1 MQILEKEYQTNSVN
15 KAISAGENC
24 IIALPTGG
32 GKSICIL
39 KLCQA
44 MSDKNIVVSLRNAAL
59 IPQLLNTLTINGLTV
74 SVVKSGYKYIAGGDV
89 TLIMEQSFARRK
101 HLNIKCDVLLRDE
114 YHVGC
119 MGGVYIAMREELS
132 PDTIIG
138 LTATPIDRLGVYID
152 KSMKL
157 IEETTTKDLIE
168 LGELAKPVYKVPSLS
183 QEIDYSTV
191 KMYRGDFSVSGLDC
205 ILLEHC
211 SLVAQQTI
219 DDALS
224 HGRKVMLFAN
234 SIKHVESLS
243 EAFGLLGIEHE
254 IVHSQRAADANDE
267 SIRRYK
273 SNEVRLIINMSMLTI
288 GFDDPTTD
296 CVVLARPT
304 KILRLYLQI
313 IGRCLR
319 ASKGKANALILDLAQ
334 CISSHGFAE
343 DYRDFTRKTAK
354 SAAIMSER
362 LSVTNISQFVDG
374 EFSYSDSIER
384 KVIKKKSPVIRKKI
398 PNPLTASK
406 ELIDKTVS
414 KRAKSLVRLNP
425 RMEKFVSTIELVNIV
440 YDQQDESTKM
450 LDELAMVKIVAL
462 IGFAYSDALVDSCT
476 KLVEKMHAENQSI
489 RGLLPRVSS
498 LITAIAMQ
506 ELMVKD
512 VSTAKA

>member
-1 MQILEKEYQTNSVN
+1 MQILEKDYQVNSVH
-15 KAISAGENC
+15 KAINAGGNS

-44 MSDKNIVVSLRNAAL
+44 LSDKNVVISLRNAAL
-59 IPQLLNTLTINGLTV
+59 IPQLLNTLTVNGLSV
-74 SVVKSGYKYIAGGDV
+74 SVVKSGYKYVAGGDV
-89 TLIMEQSFARRK
+89 TLIMEQSFSRRK
-101 HLNIKCDVLLRDE
+101 YLNIQCDVLLRDE

-119 MGGVYIAMREELS
+119 TGGVYSDMCEELS
-132 PDTIIG
+132 PDLIIG

-152 KSMKL
+152 QSMIL
-157 IEETTTKDLIE
+157 IEETTTKDLIQ

-183 QEIDYSTV
+183 QEIDYSAV
-191 KMYRGDFSVSGLDC
+191 KMYRGDFSVSGLDT

-211 SLVAQQTI
+211 SLVAQQTV

-224 HGRKVMLFAN
+224 KGRKVMLFAN
-234 SIKHVESLS
+234 SINHVESLS
-243 EAFGLLGIEHE
+243 EAFHLLGVKHE
-254 IVHSQRAADANDE
+254 LVHSKRSTDANDE

-273 SNEVRLIINMSMLTI
+273 ENEVKLIINMSMLTI

-319 ASKGKANALILDLAQ
+319 ASKGKTSALILDLAQ
-334 CISSHGFAE
+334 CISTHGFAE

-362 LSVTNISQFVDG
+362 LSVTNIGQFVDG
-374 EFSYSDSIER
+374 EFSYDDSIER
-384 KVIKKKSPVIRKKI
+384 KVVKRKSSNKRLPRRK
-398 PNPLTASK
+398 LVASK
-406 ELIDKTVS
+406 ELVA
-414 KRAKSLVRLNP
+414 RAASNRAASLLRLNP
-425 RMEKFVSTIELVNIV
+425 RMEKLVSTIELVNIV
-440 YDQQDESTKM
+440 YEQQDESSKM
-450 LDELAMVKIVAL
+450 LDELAMAKLVAL

-476 KLVEKMHAENQSI
+476 KLVEDLHAQNKSI
-489 RGLLPRVSS
+489 RGLQLRISN
-498 LITAIAMQ
+498 LITAIAI
-506 ELMVKD
+506 KD
-512 VSTAKA
+512 LAATA

>member
-1 MQILEKEYQTNSVN
+1 MQILEKDYQVNSVT
-15 KAISAGENC
+15 KAINAEGNS

-44 MSDKNIVVSLRNAAL
+44 MSDKKVVVSLRNAAL
-59 IPQLLNTLTINGLTV
+59 IPQLLHTLTINGLTV

-89 TLIMEQSFARRK
+89 TLIMEQSFGRRK
-101 HLNIKCDVLLRDE
+101 HLNIECDVLLRDE

-119 MGGVYIAMREELS
+119 MGGVYIAMREELA
-132 PDTIIG
+132 PDLIIG

-152 KSMKL
+152 KSMAL
-157 IEETTTKDLIE
+157 IEETTTKQLIE

-183 QEIDYSTV
+183 QEIDYSAV
-191 KMYRGDFSVSGLDC
+191 KMYRGDFSTSGLDC

-219 DDALS
+219 NDALS

-234 SIKHVESLS
+234 SIKHVEALS
-243 EAFGLLGIEHE
+243 EAFSLLGVDHE
-254 IVHSQRAADANDE
+254 LVHSKRPTSDNDE
-267 SIRRYK
+267 SISRYK

-319 ASKGKANALILDLAQ
+319 ASKGKKNALILDLAQ
-334 CISSHGFAE
+334 CISTHGFAE

-374 EFSYSDSIER
+374 EFSYCDSIER
-384 KVIKKKSPVIRKKI
+384 KVIKKKPARVRKKLRH
-398 PNPLTASK
+398 NLVASK
-406 ELIDKTVS
+406 ELIDHAAS
-414 KRAKSLVRLNP
+414 KRAKSLERLTP
-425 RMEKFVSTIELVNIV
+425 IMEKLVSTIELVNIV
-440 YDQQDESTKM
+440 YEQQDETNKM
-450 LDELAMVKIVAL
+450 LDEMAMVKIVAL
-462 IGFAYSDALVDSCT
+462 IGFAYSDSLVDSCT
-476 KLVEKMHAENQSI
+476 KLVESLHAQNQSI

-506 ELMVKD
+506 DLA
-512 VSTAKA
+512 S

>member
-1 MQILEKEYQTNSVN
+1 MQILEKDYQVNSVS
-15 KAISAGENC
+15 KAISAGENS

-44 MSDKNIVVSLRNAAL
+44 LSHKKVVVSLRNTAL
-59 IPQLLNTLTINGLTV
+59 IPQLLNTLTSNGLSV

-89 TLIMEQSFARRK
+89 TLIMEQSFVRRK
-101 HLNIKCDVLLRDE
+101 YLNIECDVLLRDE

-119 MGGVYIAMREELS
+119 MGGVYHAMREELS
-132 PDTIIG
+132 PELIIG

-157 IEETTTKDLIE
+157 IEETTTRELIE

-183 QEIDYSTV
+183 QEIDYSAV
-191 KMYRGDFSVSGLDC
+191 KMYRGDFSASGLDC

-234 SIKHVESLS
+234 SIKHVEALS
-243 EAFGLLGIEHE
+243 EAFDLLGVEHE
-254 IVHSQRAADANDE
+254 LVHSQRAGSDNDE

-273 SNEVRLIINMSMLTI
+273 LNEVKLIINMSMLTI

-319 ASKGKANALILDLAQ
+319 ASKGKKDALILDLAQ
-334 CISSHGFAE
+334 CISTHGFAE

-354 SAAIMSER
+354 SAAIMAER
-362 LSVTNISQFVDG
+362 LSVTNIGQFVDG
-374 EFSYSDSIER
+374 EFVYDDSIER
-384 KVIKKKSPVIRKKI
+384 KVIKKKPPRVRK
-398 PNPLTASK
+398 NLRSSLVASK
-406 ELIDKTVS
+406 ELVEKSVS

-425 RMEKFVSTIELVNIV
+425 RMEKLVSTIELVNIV
-440 YDQQDESTKM
+440 YEQQDDSSKM
-450 LDELAMVKIVAL
+450 LDEISMVKIVAL
-462 IGFAYSDALVDSCT
+462 IGFAYSDALVDSCI
-476 KLVEKMHAENQSI
+476 KLVEGLHAQNQSI
-489 RGLLPRVSS
+489 RGLLLRVSN

-506 ELMVKD
+506 DLAVKD
-512 VSTAKA
+512 VTAKT

>member
-1 MQILEKEYQTNSVN
+1 MQIIEKDYQISSVN
-15 KAISAGENC
+15 KAISAGANS

-44 MSDKNIVVSLRNAAL
+44 MSDKKVVISLRNAAL
-59 IPQLLNTLTINGLTV
+59 VPQLLNTLTVNGLSI
-74 SVVKSGYKYIAGGDV
+74 SVVKSGYKYVAGGDV
-89 TLIMEQSFARRK
+89 TLVMEQSFGRRK
-101 HLNIKCDVLLRDE
+101 HLNIQCDVLLRDE

-119 MGGVYIAMREELS
+119 MGGVYIAMCEELS
-132 PDTIIG
+132 PELIIG

-152 KSMKL
+152 KSMQL
-157 IEETTTKDLIE
+157 IEETTTRQLIE

-183 QEIDYSTV
+183 QEIDYSAV

-224 HGRKVMLFAN
+224 QDRKVMLFAN
-234 SIKHVESLS
+234 SIKHVEALS
-243 EAFGLLGIEHE
+243 EAFDLLGVKHE
-254 IVHSQRAADANDE
+254 LVHSKRSVDDNNE

-319 ASKGKANALILDLAQ
+319 ASKGKTTALILDLAQ
-334 CISSHGFAE
+334 CISTHGFAE

-362 LSVTNISQFVDG
+362 LSVTNIGQFVDG
-374 EFSYSDSIER
+374 EFCFDDSIER
-384 KVIKKKSPVIRKKI
+384 KVIKRKSAKRKITRPK
-398 PNPLTASK
+398 LTASK
-406 ELIDKTVS
+406 ELVDKTAS
-414 KRAKSLVRLNP
+414 KRAKSLIRLTP
-425 RMEKFVSTIELVNIV
+425 RMEKLVSTIELVNIV
-440 YDQQDESTKM
+440 YEQQDETSKM
-450 LDELAMVKIVAL
+450 LDEVSMVKIVAL
-462 IGFAYSDALVDSCT
+462 IGFAYSDSLVDSCT
-476 KLVEKMHAENQSI
+476 KLVESLHAQNQSI
-489 RGLLPRVSS
+489 RGLLLRVSN
-498 LITAIAMQ
+498 LITAIAKQ
-506 ELMVKD
+506 DL
-512 VSTAKA
+512 TTKA

>member
-1 MQILEKEYQTNSVN
+1 MQILEKDYQVNSVR
-15 KAISAGENC
+15 KAINAGANS

-44 MSDKNIVVSLRNAAL
+44 MPDKKVVISLRNAAL

-74 SVVKSGYKYIAGGDV
+74 SVVKSGYKYVAGGDV
-89 TLIMEQSFARRK
+89 VLVMEQSFGRRK

-132 PDTIIG
+132 PDLIIG

-152 KSMKL
+152 QSMQL
-157 IEETTTKDLIE
+157 IEETTTKQLIE

-183 QEIDYSTV
+183 QEIDYSAV

-211 SLVAQQTI
+211 SLVAQQTVE
-219 DDALS
+219 DALS

-234 SIKHVESLS
+234 SIKHVEALS
-243 EAFGLLGIEHE
+243 EAFKLLSVPHE
-254 IVHSQRAADANDE
+254 LVHSQRPTSDNDE

-319 ASKGKANALILDLAQ
+319 ASKGKTNALILDLAQ
-334 CISSHGFAE
+334 CISTHGFAE

-374 EFSYSDSIER
+374 EFSYKESIER
-384 KVIKKKSPVIRKKI
+384 KVVKRKPSSRKKTR
-398 PNPLTASK
+398 PRLVASK
-406 ELIDKTVS
+406 ELVERAAS
-414 KRAKSLVRLNP
+414 KRAASLIRLNP
-425 RMEKFVSTIELVNIV
+425 RMEKLVSTIELVNIV
-440 YDQQDESTKM
+440 YEQQDESSKM
-450 LDELAMVKIVAL
+450 LDEVGMVKIVAL
-462 IGFAYSDALVDSCT
+462 IGFAYSDSLVDSCT
-476 KLVEKMHAENQSI
+476 NLVEVLHAQNQSI
-489 RGLLPRVSS
+489 RGLLLRVSN
-498 LITAIAMQ
+498 LITAIAK
-506 ELMVKD
+506 KD
-512 VSTAKA
+512 LAS

>member
-1 MQILEKEYQTNSVN
+1 MQILEKDYQVNSVR
-15 KAISAGENC
+15 KAINAGANS

-44 MSDKNIVVSLRNAAL
+44 MPDKKVVISLRNAAL
-59 IPQLLNTLTINGLTV
+59 IPQLLNTLTINGLSV
-74 SVVKSGYKYIAGGDV
+74 SVVKSGYKYVAGGDV
-89 TLIMEQSFARRK
+89 ALIMEQSFGRRK

-119 MGGVYIAMREELS
+119 MGGVYIAMREELA
-132 PDTIIG
+132 PDLIIG

-152 KSMKL
+152 QSMQL
-157 IEETTTKDLIE
+157 IEETTTKKLIE

-183 QEIDYSTV
+183 QEIDYSAV

-211 SLVAQQTI
+211 SLVAQQTVE
-219 DDALS
+219 DALS

-234 SIKHVESLS
+234 SIKHVEALS
-243 EAFGLLGIEHE
+243 EAFKLLSVPHE
-254 IVHSQRAADANDE
+254 LVHSQRPNSDNDE

-319 ASKGKANALILDLAQ
+319 ASKGKNNALILDLAQ
-334 CISSHGFAE
+334 CISTHGFAE

-362 LSVTNISQFVDG
+362 LSVTNIGQFVDG
-374 EFSYSDSIER
+374 EFSYKESIER
-384 KVIKKKSPVIRKKI
+384 KVVKRKPSNRKKTR
-398 PNPLTASK
+398 PRLVASK
-406 ELIDKTVS
+406 ELVERAAS
-414 KRAKSLVRLNP
+414 KRSASLIRLNP
-425 RMEKFVSTIELVNIV
+425 RMEKLVSTIELVNIV
-440 YDQQDESTKM
+440 YEQQDESSKM
-450 LDELAMVKIVAL
+450 LDDVGLVKIVAL
-462 IGFAYSDALVDSCT
+462 IGFAYSDSLVDSCT
-476 KLVEKMHAENQSI
+476 ALVEGLHAQNQSI
-489 RGLLPRVSS
+489 RGLLLKISN
-498 LITAIAMQ
+498 LITAIAKQ
-506 ELMVKD
+506 DLAIQV
-512 VSTAKA
+512 

>member
-1 MQILEKEYQTNSVN
+1 MQIIEKDYQISSVN
-15 KAISAGENC
+15 KAISAGANS

-44 MSDKNIVVSLRNAAL
+44 MSDKKVVISLRNAAL
-59 IPQLLNTLTINGLTV
+59 VPQLLNTLTVNGLSV
-74 SVVKSGYKYIAGGDV
+74 SVVKSGYKYVAGGDV
-89 TLIMEQSFARRK
+89 TLVMEQSFGRRK
-101 HLNIKCDVLLRDE
+101 HLNIQCDVLLRDE

-119 MGGVYIAMREELS
+119 MGGVYIAMCEELS
-132 PDTIIG
+132 PELIIG

-152 KSMKL
+152 KSMQL
-157 IEETTTKDLIE
+157 IEETTTRQLIE

-183 QEIDYSTV
+183 QEIDYSAV

-224 HGRKVMLFAN
+224 QDRKVMLFAN
-234 SIKHVESLS
+234 SIKHVEALS
-243 EAFGLLGIEHE
+243 EAFDLLGVKHE
-254 IVHSQRAADANDE
+254 LVHSKRSVDDNNE

-319 ASKGKANALILDLAQ
+319 ASKGKTTALILDLAQ
-334 CISSHGFAE
+334 CISTHGFAE

-362 LSVTNISQFVDG
+362 LSVTNIGQFVDG
-374 EFSYSDSIER
+374 EFCFDDSIER
-384 KVIKKKSPVIRKKI
+384 KVIKRKSAKRKITRPK
-398 PNPLTASK
+398 LTASK
-406 ELIDKTVS
+406 ELVDKTAS
-414 KRAKSLVRLNP
+414 KRAKSLIRLTP
-425 RMEKFVSTIELVNIV
+425 RMEKLVSTIELVNIV
-440 YDQQDESTKM
+440 YEQQDETSKM
-450 LDELAMVKIVAL
+450 LDEVSMVKIVAL
-462 IGFAYSDALVDSCT
+462 IGFAYSDSLVDSCT
-476 KLVEKMHAENQSI
+476 KLVESLHAQNQSI
-489 RGLLPRVSS
+489 RGLLLRVSN
-498 LITAIAMQ
+498 LITAIAKQ
-506 ELMVKD
+506 DL
-512 VSTAKA
+512 TTKA

>member
-1 MQILEKEYQTNSVN
+1 MQILEKDYQINSVR
-15 KAISAGENC
+15 KAISAGVNS

-44 MSDKNIVVSLRNAAL
+44 MSDKKVVVSLRNAAL
-59 IPQLLNTLTINGLTV
+59 IPQLLHTLTINGLTV
-74 SVVKSGYKYIAGGDV
+74 SVVKSGYKYVAGGDV
-89 TLIMEQSFARRK
+89 TLVMEQSFTRRK
-101 HLNIKCDVLLRDE
+101 HLNIQCDVLLRDE

-132 PDTIIG
+132 PDLIIG

-152 KSMKL
+152 NSMEL
-157 IEETTTKDLIE
+157 IEETTTKLLIE
-168 LGELAKPVYKVPSLS
+168 SGELAKPVYKVPSLS

-191 KMYRGDFSVSGLDC
+191 KMYRGDFSVSGLDL

-211 SLVAQQTI
+211 SLVAQQTV

-224 HGRKVMLFAN
+224 QGRKVMLFAN
-234 SIKHVESLS
+234 SINHVEALS
-243 EAFGLLGIEHE
+243 DAFHLLGVKHE
-254 IVHSQRAADANDE
+254 RVHSKRSNADNDE

-288 GFDDPTTD
+288 GFDDPETD

-319 ASKGKANALILDLAQ
+319 ASEGKKDALILDLAQ
-334 CISSHGFAE
+334 CISTHGFAE

-362 LSVTNISQFVDG
+362 LSVTNIGQFVDG
-374 EFSYSDSIER
+374 EFTYSDSIER
-384 KVIKKKSPVIRKKI
+384 KLVKKKTPRKKPRPRVI
-398 PNPLTASK
+398 VTK
-406 ELIDKTVS
+406 EQVERTES
-414 KRAKSLVRLNP
+414 KRADALLRLSP
-425 RMEKFVSTIELVNIV
+425 RMEKLVSTIELVNSV
-440 YDQQDESTKM
+440 YEQQGDEHKM
-450 LDELAMVKIVAL
+450 LEQANMVKLVAL
-462 IGFAYSDALVDSCT
+462 IGFAYSDALVDTVT
-476 KLVEKMHAENQSI
+476 KLVEELHAQNNTI
-489 RGLLPRVSS
+489 KGLLGRVSS
-498 LITAIAMQ
+498 LITALAMKD
-506 ELMVKD
+506 MVI
-512 VSTAKA
+512 

>member
-1 MQILEKEYQTNSVN
+1 MQILEKDYQVNSVR
-15 KAISAGENC
+15 KAIEAGC
-24 IIALPTGG
+24 DSIIALPTGG

-44 MSDKNIVVSLRNAAL
+44 MPDKKVVISLRNAAL
-59 IPQLLNTLTINGLTV
+59 IPQILHTLTINGLSV
-74 SVVKSGYKYIAGGDV
+74 SVVKSGYKYVAGGDV
-89 TLIMEQSFARRK
+89 TLIMEQSFGRRK
-101 HLNIKCDVLLRDE
+101 HLNIECDVLLRDE

-132 PDTIIG
+132 PDLIIG

-152 KSMKL
+152 KSMLL
-157 IEETTTKDLIE
+157 IEETTTKQLIE

-183 QEIDYSTV
+183 QEIDYSAV
-191 KMYRGDFSVSGLDC
+191 KMYRGDFSVSDLDC

-211 SLVAQQTI
+211 SLVAQQTV

-234 SIKHVESLS
+234 SIKHVEALS
-243 EAFGLLGIEHE
+243 EAFTLIGIQHE
-254 IVHSQRAADANDE
+254 LVHSKRSIDDNNE

-273 SNEVRLIINMSMLTI
+273 SNEIRLIINMSMLTI

-319 ASKGKANALILDLAQ
+319 ASKGKVSALILDLAQ
-334 CISSHGFAE
+334 CISTHGFAE

-362 LSVTNISQFVDG
+362 LSVTNIGQFVDG
-374 EFSYSDSIER
+374 EFSFNESIER
-384 KVIKKKSPVIRKKI
+384 KIVKRKSSSTRKNIRRR
-398 PNPLTASK
+398 LVVSK
-406 ELIDKTVS
+406 EFADRAAS
-414 KRAKSLVRLNP
+414 KRAEALLRLNP
-425 RMEKFVSTIELVNIV
+425 RMEKLVSTIELVNIV
-440 YDQQDESTKM
+440 YEQQNESNKM
-450 LDELAMVKIVAL
+450 LDEIGMVKVVAL
-462 IGFAYSDALVDSCT
+462 IGFAYSDSLVDSCT
-476 KLVEKMHAENQSI
+476 KLVEGLHAQDKSI
-489 RGLLPRVSS
+489 RGLLLRISN
-498 LITAIAMQ
+498 LITAIARK
-506 ELMVKD
+506 EL
-512 VSTAKA
+512 AIKA

>member
-1 MQILEKEYQTNSVN
+1 MQILEKDYQINSVN
-15 KAISAGENC
+15 KAISAGENS

-44 MSDKNIVVSLRNAAL
+44 MSDRQIVVSLRNAAL
-59 IPQLLNTLTINGLTV
+59 VPQLLNTLTSNGVSV
-74 SVVKSGYKYIAGGDV
+74 SVVKSGYKYVAGGDV
-89 TLIMEQSFARRK
+89 TLVMEQSYGRRR

-132 PDTIIG
+132 PDLIIG

-157 IEETTTKDLIE
+157 IEETTTRELIE

-183 QEIDYSTV
+183 QEIDYSAV

-211 SLVAQQTI
+211 SLVAQQTV

-234 SIKHVESLS
+234 SIKHVEALS
-243 EAFGLLGIEHE
+243 EAFGLLGISHE
-254 IVHSQRAADANDE
+254 MVHSQRAISDNDE

-273 SNEVRLIINMSMLTI
+273 SNEVKLIINMSMLTI

-319 ASKGKANALILDLAQ
+319 ASKGKKNALILDLAQ
-334 CISSHGFAE
+334 CISTHGFAE

-362 LSVTNISQFVDG
+362 LSVTNIGQFVDG
-374 EFSYSDSIER
+374 EFSYRESIER
-384 KVIKKKSPVIRKKI
+384 KVVKKKSPVKRIKTQPRI
-398 PNPLTASK
+398 VASK
-406 ELIDKTVS
+406 DLLKKAAS
-414 KRAKSLVRLNP
+414 KRVESLIRLNP
-425 RMEKFVSTIELVNIV
+425 RMERLVSTIELVNIV
-440 YDQQDESTKM
+440 YEQQDESNKM
-450 LDELAMVKIVAL
+450 LDEVAMVKIVAL

-476 KLVEKMHAENQSI
+476 KLVEVMHSENQSI
-489 RGLLPRVSS
+489 RALLPRVSS
-498 LITAIAMQ
+498 LITAIAIQ
-506 ELMVKD
+506 ELSITEV
-512 VSTAKA
+512 TAKV

>member
-1 MQILEKEYQTNSVN
+1 MQILEKDYQINSVN
-15 KAISAGENC
+15 KAISAGVNS

-44 MSDKNIVVSLRNAAL
+44 LSHKKVVITLRNAAL

-89 TLIMEQSFARRK
+89 TLVMEQSYGRRK
-101 HLNIKCDVLLRDE
+101 HLNIQCDVLLRDE

-119 MGGVYIAMREELS
+119 MGGVYIDMREELA
-132 PDTIIG
+132 PELIIG

-152 KSMKL
+152 SSMQL
-157 IEETTTKDLIE
+157 IEETTTSQLIE

-183 QEIDYSTV
+183 QEIDYSAV

-205 ILLEHC
+205 ILLDHC

-234 SIKHVESLS
+234 SIKHVEALS
-243 EAFGLLGIEHE
+243 EAFNLLGVDHVF
-254 IVHSQRAADANDE
+254 VHSQRAISDNDE
-267 SIRRYK
+267 AIRKYK
-273 SNEVRLIINMSMLTI
+273 ENEVRLIINMSMLTI

-334 CISSHGFAE
+334 CISTHGFAE

-362 LSVTNISQFVDG
+362 LSVTNIGQFVDG
-374 EFSYSDSIER
+374 EFSYKESIER
-384 KVIKKKSPVIRKKI
+384 KVIRKKSPVKRISTRSK
-398 PNPLTASK
+398 LVASK
-406 ELIDKTVS
+406 ELIDRTAS
-414 KRAKSLVRLNP
+414 NRAQSLIRLSP
-425 RMEKFVSTIELVNIV
+425 RMEKLVSTIELVNIV
-440 YDQQDESTKM
+440 YEQQDDNNKM
-450 LDELAMVKIVAL
+450 LDEVSTVKIVAL
-462 IGFAYSDALVDSCT
+462 ISFAYSDALVDSCT
-476 KLVEKMHAENQSI
+476 KLVESLHAQNQSI
-489 RGLLPRVSS
+489 RGLLLRVSN
-498 LITAIAMQ
+498 LITAIAMKD
-506 ELMVKD
+506 LAVKE
-512 VSTAKA
+512 VVVKA

>member
-1 MQILEKEYQTNSVN
+1 MQILEKDYQINSVS
-15 KAISAGENC
+15 KAINAGANS

-44 MSDKNIVVSLRNAAL
+44 MPDKRVVISLRNAAL
-59 IPQLLNTLTINGLTV
+59 IPQLLHTLTINGLSV
-74 SVVKSGYKYIAGGDV
+74 SVVKSGYKYVAGGDV
-89 TLIMEQSFARRK
+89 TLVMEQSFGRRK
-101 HLNIKCDVLLRDE
+101 HLNIECDVLLRDE

-132 PDTIIG
+132 PDLIIG

-152 KSMKL
+152 QSMQL
-157 IEETTTKDLIE
+157 IEETTTKQLIE

-183 QEIDYSTV
+183 QEIDYSSV

-234 SIKHVESLS
+234 SIKHVEALS
-243 EAFGLLGIEHE
+243 EAFNLLNVPHE
-254 IVHSQRAADANDE
+254 LVHSQRANSDNDE

-319 ASKGKANALILDLAQ
+319 ASKGKNNALILDLAQ
-334 CISSHGFAE
+334 CISTHGFAE

-362 LSVTNISQFVDG
+362 LSVTNIGQFVDG
-374 EFSYSDSIER
+374 EFSYRESIER
-384 KVIKKKSPVIRKKI
+384 KVVKRKSSVKRNKI
-398 PNPLTASK
+398 PRPRLVASK
-406 ELIDKTVS
+406 ELVDRAAS
-414 KRAKSLVRLNP
+414 KRAATLIRLNP
-425 RMEKFVSTIELVNIV
+425 RMEKLVSTIELVNIV
-440 YDQQDESTKM
+440 YEQQDESSKM
-450 LDELAMVKIVAL
+450 LDEVGMVKIVAL
-462 IGFAYSDALVDSCT
+462 IGFAYSDSLVDSCT
-476 KLVEKMHAENQSI
+476 KLVEVLHAQNQSI
-489 RGLLPRVSS
+489 RGLLLRVSN
-498 LITAIAMQ
+498 LITEIAR
-506 ELMVKD
+506 KD
-512 VSTAKA
+512 LAS

>member
-1 MQILEKEYQTNSVN
+1 MQILEKDYQVNSVR
-15 KAISAGENC
+15 KAISAGENS

-44 MSDKNIVVSLRNAAL
+44 LPDKKVVISLRNAAL

-74 SVVKSGYKYIAGGDV
+74 SVVKSGYKYVAGGDV
-89 TLIMEQSFARRK
+89 TLVMEQSYGRRK
-101 HLNIKCDVLLRDE
+101 HLNIACDVLLRDE

-132 PDTIIG
+132 PDLIIG

-152 KSMKL
+152 KSMAL
-157 IEETTTKDLIE
+157 IEETTTKQLIE

-183 QEIDYSTV
+183 QEIDYSAV
-191 KMYRGDFSVSGLDC
+191 KMYRGDFSASGLDC

-211 SLVAQQTI
+211 SLVAQQTL

-234 SIKHVESLS
+234 SIKHVEALS
-243 EAFGLLGIEHE
+243 DAFGILGVEHE
-254 IVHSQRAADANDE
+254 IVHSKRSIYDNDE

-288 GFDDPTTD
+288 GFDDPATD

-319 ASKGKANALILDLAQ
+319 ASKGKKDALILDLAQ
-334 CISSHGFAE
+334 CISTHGFAE

-362 LSVTNISQFVDG
+362 LSVTNIGQFVDG
-374 EFSYSDSIER
+374 EFTYSESIER
-384 KVIKKKSPVIRKKI
+384 KVIKKKSPRVRKSLRH
-398 PNPLTASK
+398 NLTASK
-406 ELIDKTVS
+406 KLVDKAVK
-414 KRAKSLVRLNP
+414 KRPKSLATLTP
-425 RMEKFVSTIELVNIV
+425 EMEKLISTIELVNIS
-440 YDQQDESTKM
+440 YEQNDEHEKM
-450 LDELAMVKIVAL
+450 LDDVDMAKVAAL
-462 IGFAYSDALVDSCT
+462 IGFAYSESLVDSCT
-476 KLVEKMHAENQSI
+476 KLVESQYAQNKSI
-489 RGLLPRVSS
+489 RGFLARVSN
-498 LITAIAMQ
+498 LITAIAKQ
-506 ELMVKD
+506 ELM
-512 VSTAKA
+512 SQFAKELA

>member
-1 MQILEKEYQTNSVN
+1 MQILEKDYQINSVS
-15 KAISAGENC
+15 KAINAGENS

-39 KLCQA
+39 KICQA
-44 MSDKNIVVSLRNAAL
+44 LSHKKVVVSLRNAAL
-59 IPQLLNTLTINGLTV
+59 VPQLLNTLSVNGVSV
-74 SVVKSGYKYIAGGDV
+74 SVVKSGYKYIPGGDV
-89 TLIMEQSFARRK
+89 TLVMEQSFGRRK
-101 HLNIKCDVLLRDE
+101 HLNIECDVLLRDE

-119 MGGVYIAMREELS
+119 MGGVYIAMREELA
-132 PDTIIG
+132 PDLIIG

-152 KSMKL
+152 QSMKL

-183 QEIDYSTV
+183 QEIDYSSV

-234 SIKHVESLS
+234 SIKHVEALS
-243 EAFGLLGIEHE
+243 EAFALLGVEHE
-254 IVHSQRAADANDE
+254 IVHSQRPSSDNDE

-273 SNEVRLIINMSMLTI
+273 ANEVRLIINMSMLTI
-288 GFDDPTTD
+288 GFDDPATD

-319 ASKGKANALILDLAQ
+319 ASKGKENALILDLAQ
-334 CISSHGFAE
+334 CISTHGFAE

-362 LSVTNISQFVDG
+362 LSVTNIGQFVDG
-374 EFSYSDSIER
+374 EFSYNESIER
-384 KVIKKKSPVIRKKI
+384 KVIKKK
-398 PNPLTASK
+398 T
-406 ELIDKTVS
+406 
-414 KRAKSLVRLNP
+414 
-425 RMEKFVSTIELVNIV
+425 
-440 YDQQDESTKM
+440 
-450 LDELAMVKIVAL
+450 VKIKN
-462 IGFAYSDALVDSCT
+462 YDSFFT
-476 KLVEKMHAENQSI
+476 NNYNHFNRDNYILTQ
-489 RGLLPRVSS
+489 
-498 LITAIAMQ
+498 
-506 ELMVKD
+506 
-512 VSTAKA
+512 

>member
-1 MQILEKEYQTNSVN
+1 MQILEKDYQVNSVN
-15 KAISAGENC
+15 KAIDAGVNS

-44 MSDKNIVVSLRNAAL
+44 MSDKKVVVSLRNAAL
-59 IPQLLNTLTINGLTV
+59 VPQLLNTLTANGLSV
-74 SVVKSGYKYIAGGDV
+74 SVVKSGYKYVAGGDV
-89 TLIMEQSFARRK
+89 TLIMEQSFGRRK
-101 HLNIKCDVLLRDE
+101 HLNIACDVLLRDE

-132 PDTIIG
+132 PSLIIG

-152 KSMKL
+152 QSMQL
-157 IEETTTKDLIE
+157 IEETTTRKLIE
-168 LGELAKPVYKVPSLS
+168 AGELAKPVYKVPSLS
-183 QEIDYSTV
+183 QEIDYSAV

-234 SIKHVESLS
+234 SIKHVEALS
-243 EAFGLLGIEHE
+243 AAFNLLDVPHE
-254 IVHSQRAADANDE
+254 FVHSQRSIDSNDE

-288 GFDDPTTD
+288 GFDDPSTD

-319 ASKGKANALILDLAQ
+319 SFKGKANALILDLAQ
-334 CISSHGFAE
+334 CISTHGFAE

-374 EFSYSDSIER
+374 EFSFDESIER
-384 KVIKKKSPVIRKKI
+384 KVVKRKALNIRKIARTK
-398 PNPLTASK
+398 LVASK
-406 ELIDKTVS
+406 ELIDRTVS
-414 KRAKSLVRLNP
+414 NRAESLIRLNP
-425 RMEKFVSTIELVNIV
+425 KMEKFVSTIELVNIV
-440 YDQQDESTKM
+440 YDQQDESSKI
-450 LDELAMVKIVAL
+450 LDEVGMVKIVAL
-462 IGFAYSDALVDSCT
+462 VGFAYSDSLVDSCIR
-476 KLVEKMHAENQSI
+476 LVEDLHAQNKSI
-489 RGLLPRVSS
+489 RGLLFRVSN
-498 LITAIAMQ
+498 LITAIGR
-506 ELMVKD
+506 KD
-512 VSTAKA
+512 LATKEG

>member
-1 MQILEKEYQTNSVN
+1 MQILEKDYQINSVR
-15 KAISAGENC
+15 KAISAGGNS

-44 MSDKNIVVSLRNAAL
+44 MPDKKVAISLRNAAL
-59 IPQLLNTLTINGLTV
+59 IPQLLNTLTVNGLSV
-74 SVVKSGYKYIAGGDV
+74 SVVKSGYKYVAGGDV
-89 TLIMEQSFARRK
+89 TLIMEQSFSRRK
-101 HLNIKCDVLLRDE
+101 YLNIQCDVLLRDE

-119 MGGVYIAMREELS
+119 TGGVYIDMCEELS
-132 PDTIIG
+132 PDLIIG

-152 KSMKL
+152 QSMIL

-183 QEIDYSTV
+183 QEIDYSAV
-191 KMYRGDFSVSGLDC
+191 KMYRGDFSVSGLDT

-211 SLVAQQTI
+211 SLVAQQTV

-224 HGRKVMLFAN
+224 QGRKVMLFAN
-234 SIKHVESLS
+234 SISHVESLS
-243 EAFGLLGIEHE
+243 EAFHLLGVNHE
-254 IVHSQRAADANDE
+254 LVHSKRSIDANDE

-319 ASKGKANALILDLAQ
+319 ASKGKTSALILDLAQ
-334 CISSHGFAE
+334 CISTHGFAE

-362 LSVTNISQFVDG
+362 LSVTNIGQFVDG
-374 EFSYSDSIER
+374 EFNYDDSIER
-384 KVIKKKSPVIRKKI
+384 KIVKRKSSSKRLPRRK
-398 PNPLTASK
+398 LVASK
-406 ELIDKTVS
+406 ELVA
-414 KRAKSLVRLNP
+414 RAASNRAASLLRLNP

-440 YDQQDESTKM
+440 YEQQDESSKM
-450 LDELAMVKIVAL
+450 LDEVAMAKLAAL

-476 KLVEKMHAENQSI
+476 KLVEDLHAQNKSI
-489 RGLLPRVSS
+489 RGLQLRVSN
-498 LITAIAMQ
+498 LITAIAM
-506 ELMVKD
+506 KD
-512 VSTAKA
+512 LAATV

>member
-1 MQILEKEYQTNSVN
+1 MQILEKDYQVNSVS
-15 KAISAGENC
+15 KALAAGANS

-44 MSDKNIVVSLRNAAL
+44 MSDKRVVVSLRNAAL
-59 IPQLLNTLTINGLTV
+59 IPQLLNTLTANGLSV
-74 SVVKSGYKYIAGGDV
+74 SVVKSGYKYVAGGDV
-89 TLIMEQSFARRK
+89 TLVMEQSFGRRK
-101 HLNIKCDVLLRDE
+101 YLNIGCDVLLRDE

-132 PDTIIG
+132 PDLIIG

-152 KSMKL
+152 PAMQL
-157 IEETTTKDLIE
+157 IEETTTKQLIE
-168 LGELAKPVYKVPSLS
+168 VGELAKPVYKVPSLS
-183 QEIDYSTV
+183 QEIDYSAV
-191 KMYRGDFSVSGLDC
+191 KMYRGDFSASGLDC

-211 SLVAQQTI
+211 SLVAQQTV

-243 EAFGLLGIEHE
+243 DAFDLLGVKHE
-254 IVHSQRAADANDE
+254 FVHSKRSISDNDE

-273 SNEVRLIINMSMLTI
+273 SNEVKLIINMSMLTI

-319 ASKGKANALILDLAQ
+319 ASKGKTSALILDLAQ

-343 DYRDFTRKTAK
+343 DHRDFTRKTAK
-354 SAAIMSER
+354 SASIMSER
-362 LSVTNISQFVDG
+362 LSVTNIAQFVDG
-374 EFSYSDSIER
+374 EFSYHDSIER
-384 KVIKKKSPVIRKKI
+384 KVVKKKKANKRIQPR
-398 PNPLTASK
+398 PRLFASK
-406 ELIDKTVS
+406 ELVDRKES
-414 KRAKSLVRLNP
+414 KRDEALLRLNP
-425 RMEKFVSTIELVNIV
+425 RMEKLVSTIELVNIV
-440 YDQQDESTKM
+440 YEQQDESYKT
-450 LDELAMVKIVAL
+450 LEDVAMVKIVAL

-476 KLVEKMHAENQSI
+476 ALVETLHDKNQSI
-489 RGLLPRVSS
+489 RGLLFKVSK

-506 ELMVKD
+506 EITTV
-512 VSTAKA
+512 TI

>member
-1 MQILEKEYQTNSVN
+1 MQVLEKDYQINSVS
-15 KAISAGENC
+15 KAISAEGNS

-44 MSDKNIVVSLRNAAL
+44 MSDKRVVISLRNAAL
-59 IPQLLNTLTINGLTV
+59 IPQLLNTLTINGVSV
-74 SVVKSGYKYIAGGDV
+74 SVVKSGYKYVAGGDV
-89 TLIMEQSFARRK
+89 TLIMEQSFGRRK
-101 HLNIKCDVLLRDE
+101 HLNIACDVLLRDE

-119 MGGVYIAMREELS
+119 MGGVYIAMREELA
-132 PDTIIG
+132 PDLIIG

-152 KSMKL
+152 KSMAL
-157 IEETTTKDLIE
+157 IEETTTRQLIE

-183 QEIDYSTV
+183 QEIDYSAV
-191 KMYRGDFSVSGLDC
+191 KMYRGDFSASGLDC

-219 DDALS
+219 DDALA

-243 EAFGLLGIEHE
+243 EAFGLLNVEHE
-254 IVHSQRAADANDE
+254 IVHSKRSAYDNDE
-267 SIRRYK
+267 SISRYK

-334 CISSHGFAE
+334 CISTHGFAE

-362 LSVTNISQFVDG
+362 LSVTNIGQFVDG
-374 EFSYSDSIER
+374 EFSYSESIER
-384 KVIKKKSPVIRKKI
+384 KVVKRKSPRLRK
-398 PNPLTASK
+398 NLRHNLVASK
-406 ELIDKTVS
+406 ELVDRAAS
-414 KRAKSLVRLNP
+414 KRAKSLVKLTP
-425 RMEKFVSTIELVNIV
+425 KMEKLVSTIELVNII
-440 YDQQDESTKM
+440 YDQQDETSKM
-450 LDELAMVKIVAL
+450 LDEVGMVKVVAL
-462 IGFAYSDALVDSCT
+462 IGFAYSDSLVDSCT
-476 KLVEKMHAENQSI
+476 RLVESQHAQNKSI
-489 RGLLPRVSS
+489 RGLLLRVSN
-498 LITAIAMQ
+498 LITEIAK
-506 ELMVKD
+506 KD
-512 VSTAKA
+512 LFAQV

>member
-1 MQILEKEYQTNSVN
+1 MQILEKDYQINSVN
-15 KAISAGENC
+15 KAIGAGVNS

-44 MSDKNIVVSLRNAAL
+44 MIDKKIVISLRNAAL
-59 IPQLLNTLTINGLTV
+59 VPQLLNTLTINGLSV

-89 TLIMEQSFARRK
+89 TLIMEQSFGRRK
-101 HLNIKCDVLLRDE
+101 HLNIACDVLLRDE

-119 MGGVYIAMREELS
+119 TGGVYIAMREELA
-132 PDTIIG
+132 PDLIIG

-152 KSMKL
+152 QSMNL
-157 IEETTTKDLIE
+157 IEETTTRKLIE

-183 QEIDYSTV
+183 EEIDYSAV

-211 SLVAQQTI
+211 SLVAQQTV

-224 HGRKVMLFAN
+224 QGRKVMLFAN
-234 SIKHVESLS
+234 SIKHVEALS
-243 EAFGLLGIEHE
+243 DAFYAIGVKHE
-254 IVHSQRAADANDE
+254 LVHSQRSADANDE

-319 ASKGKANALILDLAQ
+319 ASKGKKNALILDLAQ
-334 CISSHGFAE
+334 CISTHGFAE

-362 LSVTNISQFVDG
+362 LSVTNIAQFVDG
-374 EFSYSDSIER
+374 EFTYSESIER
-384 KVIKKKSPVIRKKI
+384 KVVKRKTANTRRI
-398 PNPLTASK
+398 PRPKLVASK
-406 ELIDKTVS
+406 ELVD
-414 KRAKSLVRLNP
+414 RAASNRATALLRLNP
-425 RMEKFVSTIELVNIV
+425 RMEKLVSTIELVNIV
-440 YDQQDESTKM
+440 YEQQEENSKM
-450 LDELAMVKIVAL
+450 LDEESMVKIVAL
-462 IGFAYSDALVDSCT
+462 IGFAYSDALVDSCIV
-476 KLVEKMHAENQSI
+476 LVETLHAQNQSI
-489 RGLLPRVSS
+489 RGLLPRVSN
-498 LITAIAMQ
+498 LITAIAIKD
-506 ELMVKD
+506 LAVKE
-512 VSTAKA
+512 VTIKA